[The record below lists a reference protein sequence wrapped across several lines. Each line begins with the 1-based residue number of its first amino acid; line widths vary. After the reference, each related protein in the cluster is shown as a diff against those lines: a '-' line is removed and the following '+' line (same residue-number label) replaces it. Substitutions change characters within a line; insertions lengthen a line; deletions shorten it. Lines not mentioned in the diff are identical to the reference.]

1 MVQDLYSNEE
11 EMQTLIQNFAKEK
24 AQISISRGTFKS
36 SKISLMKD
44 IVDILNDHEIYH
56 YTTDYDAKIL

>member
-1 MVQDLYSNEE
+1 
-11 EMQTLIQNFAKEK
+11 MQTLIQNFAKEK

-36 SKISLMKD
+36 TKISLMKD